1 MDVSW
6 SFLRCSKY
14 SGNLWSQ
21 DLKIYRH
28 NKLKV
33 SWVDHG
39 PCPQSFTEQVCILG
53 SFTDRYQNPLGIP
66 EASLQRPI
74 SPHIPKWITFNKHST
89 HTIGQQNDS
98 HAHQTSPDQLSSTSS
113 RSLISA
119 RPYLANHIKAHLSH
133 HNPIPAT
140 SSFSKPPPPKMRV
153 WQWHRFTNSSSTRVC
168 VPSCS
173 TFLFKQFFFGKGSS
187 NHNKSCSLQEKS
199 SNGALYS
206 SLGRGATQPVA

>member
-1 MDVSW
+1 MD
-6 SFLRCSKY
+6 
-14 SGNLWSQ
+14 
-21 DLKIYRH
+21 H
-28 NKLKV
+28 AHKV
-33 SWVDHG
+33 SLNKSAYLVASPIVTKTPWE
-39 PCPQSFTEQVCILG
+39 SLKQVSNGQFPLTYPSG
-53 SFTDRYQNPLGIP
+53 SHLTNIP
-66 EASLQRPI
+66 
-74 SPHIPKWITFNKHST
+74 

-113 RSLISA
+113 RSLIRA

-140 SSFSKPPPPKMRV
+140 SSFLQTSQKESLTMASLYELIV
-153 WQWHRFTNSSSTRVC
+153 HACVC
-168 VPSCS
+168 AVLLDISFQ
-173 TFLFKQFFFGKGSS
+173 TVFFFGKGSS